1 MVESKYTFK
10 YKLRLL
16 GYYHF
21 PNQVMKPETE
31 FVEEAKELARL
42 LTSSINS
49 LLTNAETDDY
59 LKDIIKDG
67 AVFIFK
73 DEQSKLYG
81 FFSKDN
87 TARLTNVK
95 FSKSAITQVPLKYK
109 SWFYPGRPIRLYRTE
124 ENHVEN
130 NITNNKPVNNTNMGT
145 KTAIPAPE
153 VNSKAQDRVFD
164 KMYITNVEKR
174 LRELNSP
181 SDNDKKRWVWEL
193 IQNAKDTIA
202 KDQSRNTINIRI
214 EISKDETN
222 GDDIVRFRH
231 NGSPFTADARLG
243 LLYKYSEDKENQES
257 TGRFGT
263 GFLTTHCLS
272 KVVTIESNMYSDDAC
287 EHICG
292 FTVTMYRDG
301 IIASELIDGL
311 RKMRESETFFNET
324 FDWTTFTYHVTSESG
339 RQAIKLGLEN
349 FRENIAQ
356 TMLFCKELASVVLD
370 DNGKITTIVRKPTT
384 QLTEDIMLSEFEIS
398 GETNKVRRFIH
409 TSYSEHDDDLSKR
422 YRANR
427 NMRIDAAVE
436 VDDDNNLVDIE
447 GKTTFFCVMPL
458 VGIETQLNEPLII
471 NSPDFEPDQER
482 QSLLLSGI
490 TWNEEKDVIT
500 ENGINRSIYKHI
512 FPLYSKLVKYLA
524 DNQFGKLYYLAN
536 GLNRTKKHEKL
547 DHEWYKLNVI
557 DKYREILLQ
566 FTVADAQDGS
576 GYKKLEECIFVK
588 ESVKDNEDKVF
599 NLLQSRFPSKLINN
613 NHEWSEYLWK
623 EGLSIWNTETLC
635 GEIEQ
640 KGNWTNISLTG
651 IDLTV
656 WYNQFLTHV
665 LAYNELFLKEH
676 ALMPNM
682 NGVLLK
688 KDQENFKQGENVS
701 SFVIGLLSSLGK
713 DVKPILLHEDVTAV
727 SLNSKYNSQSYSAD
741 INQLAKAIIDNDTEL
756 HKITKLL
763 PLLSVVP
770 DNTDKYK
777 PEFVNRRND
786 FFGICKALYQLNE
799 ASPVCDNNL
808 LEGAWKETDEWL
820 VTNILN
826 SLKVL
831 GSLSKLPNGLDAKWL
846 NSTVKSLNVQTE
858 KLNMFAVLPNQ
869 NGNFCCQKDLFKD
882 SGIPEE
888 LKDEIFDTVGIN
900 YKNILLH
907 KDIKAAN
914 FAVIQKKTISTF
926 ASELNDAITESS
938 NRNLGNEFNGH
949 FHKFPKD
956 TIYGVASYM
965 IRLLPKNKETALYKN
980 QYSLLS
986 IAQAFNLA
994 EGFIGYIEY
1003 ENSNLWNKISFY
1015 AVCDIWE
1022 KIEEFSTVSELCTFV
1037 KKGESEVLQLLNSYY
1052 AYQETAD
1059 INFDSDKIVP
1069 NQNGDL
1075 RSKNDLYR
1083 EEGDIND
1090 TLKNIINKLSEVDNE
1105 VVDIRSQLVDKHVV
1119 IKLDKVLN
1127 EKYAYGLIDES
1138 IDRLYQIPAKWE
1150 DESYIT
1156 ASQMLIEEWGDQHKG
1171 LFEENFPRVFP
1182 EKEKILMNVVWKK
1195 EKRELMMT
1203 VSTQLTEEQLKII
1216 IENSSAIGELS
1227 SKVKK
1232 LEDEN
1237 EVLRS
1242 QLAAMGMTLTPNP
1255 EDEDADDFNPENYS
1269 DIIVPVE
1276 IDTVTENGE
1285 HRTITV
1291 AEPQYAGL
1299 SQEEMFAYLIQ
1310 AKTDVKIYLEER
1322 GYTFERGICED
1333 AWCNIYGVKNPE
1345 GKDVP
1350 IVVHS
1355 YKSRRRAFSLN
1366 ASDWEQLSKEGS
1378 MLWVVTHDGPQCVPF
1393 YALPRDTNTI
1403 AITFSPENMQ
1413 YKNRCIALAETL
1425 RYFKGLHFNFGTAI
1439 SQNKNPEPFNNPK
1452 KELEM
1457 SIKSNMLDMYDL
1469 PVQNSPATLTVDDQ
1483 ETLL

>member
-1 MVESKYTFK
+1 MDRF
-10 YKLRLL
+10 RLL

-49 LLTNAETDDY
+49 LLTNSETDEY
-59 LKDIIKDG
+59 LKSIIKDG

-73 DEQSKLYG
+73 DEQSRLYG

-87 TARLTNVK
+87 TARLSNVK
-95 FSKSAITQVPLKYK
+95 YNKTAITQAPLKYK
-109 SWFYPGRPIRLYRTE
+109 AWFFPGRPIRLYKTDG
-124 ENHVEN
+124 ENSERSL
-130 NITNNKPVNNTNMGT
+130 TNNNSSKNTNMGL
-145 KTAIPAPE
+145 KTTIAAPA
-153 VNSKAQDRVFD
+153 VNSKAQERVFD

-202 KDQSRNTINIRI
+202 KDPFRNTIDVRI
-214 EISKDETN
+214 EITK
-222 GDDIVRFRH
+222 GDKNEDIVRFRH
-231 NGSPFTADARLG
+231 NGSPFTPDARLG

-272 KVVTIESNMYSDDAC
+272 KVVTIESNMYSNEEC
-287 EHICG
+287 TETCG
-292 FTVTMYRDG
+292 FSVTMYRDG

-311 RKMRESETFFNET
+311 RRMRESEAFFNET

-339 RQAIKLGLEN
+339 RQAIKMGLEN

-356 TMLFCKELASVVLD
+356 TMLFCKELASIVLD
-370 DNGKITTIVRKPTT
+370 DNGKITTIVRKPSIP
-384 QLTEDIMLSEFEIS
+384 LTEDIMLSEFEIT
-398 GETNKVRRFIH
+398 GEVNLTRRFIH
-409 TSYSEHDDDLSKR
+409 TSYCEHNEDLSKR

-427 NMRIDAAVE
+427 SMRLDTAVE
-436 VDDDNNLVDIE
+436 VDSENNLVDIE
-447 GKTTFFCVMPL
+447 DKTTFFCVMPL

-500 ENGINRSIYKHI
+500 ENGINRAIYEQV
-512 FPLYSKLVKYLA
+512 FPLYTKLIKYLT
-524 DNQFGKLYYLAN
+524 DNQFGRLYYLAN
-536 GLNRTKKHEKL
+536 GLDRTKKHEKL
-547 DHEWYKLNVI
+547 DHDWYKPNVI
-557 DKYREILLQ
+557 DKYREILMQ
-566 FTVADAQDGS
+566 YPVAEAQDGS
-576 GYKKLEECIFVK
+576 GYMKLGECIIVK
-588 ESVKDNEDKVF
+588 EPVQKDEDKIYD
-599 NLLQSRFPSKLINN
+599 LLKSVHPAKLINN

-623 EGLSIWNTETLC
+623 DGLSIWNTETLC
-635 GEIEQ
+635 SEIEQ
-640 KGNWTNISLTG
+640 KANWTT
-651 IDLTV
+651 IDLTGTELAA
-656 WYNQFLTHV
+656 WYNDFLAHV

-676 ALMPNM
+676 ALLPNM
-682 NGVLLK
+682 NGDLLK
-688 KDQENFKQGENVS
+688 KDQEDFKQGEHINT
-701 SFVIGLLSSLGK
+701 FVIGLLSSLGK
-713 DVKPILLHEDVTAV
+713 DVKPTLLHEEITSV
-727 SLNSKYNSQSYSAD
+727 SLESKYNSQSYSAD
-741 INQLAKAIIDNDTEL
+741 INKLAKAIIDDEKEL
-756 HKITKLL
+756 HKVNKLL

-770 DNTDKYK
+770 DDAQKYK
-777 PEFVNRRND
+777 PEFLGRRKE
-786 FFGICKALYQLNE
+786 FFEICKALYQLNDTTI
-799 ASPVCDNNL
+799 SCDNNL

-826 SLKVL
+826 SLNTL
-831 GSLSKLPNGLDAKWL
+831 GCLSKLPEGLDAKWL
-846 NSTVKSLNVQTE
+846 NSTIKSLNVKTD
-858 KLNMFAVLPNQ
+858 KLNIYAVLPNQ
-869 NGNFCCQKDLFKD
+869 NGTFCCQKDLYED
-882 SGIPEE
+882 SGVPEE
-888 LKDEIFDTVGIN
+888 LKDSIFDNVGIN
-900 YKNILLH
+900 YKDILLH
-907 KDIKAAN
+907 EDIVASD
-914 FAVIQKKTISTF
+914 FAVVQKKTISSF
-926 ASELNDAITESS
+926 ASELNDAVTESS
-938 NRNLGNEFNGH
+938 NKNLGNYFNGSY
-949 FHKFPKD
+949 HKYPKD
-956 TIYGVASYM
+956 ILYGIASYM
-965 IRLLPKNKETALYKN
+965 IRLLPENKETTLYKN
-980 QYSLLS
+980 QSSLLS
-986 IAQAFNLA
+986 IAQAFSLA
-994 EGFIGYIEY
+994 EGLIGYIKY

-1015 AVCDIWE
+1015 AACDIWE
-1022 KIEEFSTVSELCTFV
+1022 KIEEFSTITELCTFV
-1037 KKGESEVLQLLNSYY
+1037 KKGESDVIQLLNSYY
-1052 AYQETAD
+1052 AYEEYAD
-1059 INFDSDKIVP
+1059 INFDSDKVVP

-1075 RSKNDLYR
+1075 RSKDDLYK
-1083 EEGDIND
+1083 EEGEINER
-1090 TLKNIINKLSEVDNE
+1090 LKDIINNLSEVDDK
-1105 VVDIRSQLVDKHVV
+1105 VVDLRSQLVDKRVV
-1119 IKLDKVLN
+1119 IKLDKVRN

-1150 DESYIT
+1150 EESYIT
-1156 ASQMLIEEWGDQHKG
+1156 ASQMLIEEWGDQHRG
-1171 LFEENFPRVFP
+1171 LFEDNFPRVFP
-1182 EKEKILMNVVWKK
+1182 NKEKILMNVVWKK

-1227 SKVKK
+1227 SKVKE

-1237 EVLRS
+1237 EILRS
-1242 QLAAMGMTLTPNP
+1242 QLAAMGMTLTTNP
-1255 EDEDADDFNPENYS
+1255 EDENAEDFNPDKLS
-1269 DIIVPVE
+1269 DIIVPID
-1276 IDTVTENGE
+1276 IDTVTETGE
-1285 HRTITV
+1285 HRIITV

-1299 SQEEMFAYLIQ
+1299 SREEMYAYLIQ
-1310 AKTDVKIYLEER
+1310 AKTDVKLYLEDR

-1413 YKNRCIALAETL
+1413 YKSKCIALAETL

-1452 KELEM
+1452 KELEL
-1457 SIKSNMLDMYDL
+1457 SIKSSMLDMYDL
-1469 PVQNSPATLTVDDQ
+1469 PVQDAPASLTADSQ
-1483 ETLL
+1483 ETIL